1 MFHFRAVCQMTGLIT
16 DTLFSLSLSPPPLP
30 RAETDES
37 LWNIPLTVVWN
48 FQSGNYFSFLE
59 EIASGTYDL
68 LRSISSFGN
77 YRRISVECF
86 ELIMM

>member
-1 MFHFRAVCQMTGLIT
+1 MSNNGSGYVHFVSFA
-16 DTLFSLSLSPPPLP
+16 PPP
-30 RAETDES
+30 ETDES

-68 LRSISSFGN
+68 LRRISSFGN
-77 YRRISVECF
+77 YQRISGECF
-86 ELIMM
+86 GLIMM